1 MKRLALLLLVLA
13 HAAAAQAPRDFAYG
27 IALSTEGDSA
37 FYQVELPAAVYAGTV
52 RDDLGDVRVFNADGA
67 LVPFAYV
74 PRSAAVREKI
84 VPFDLPLFPL
94 RVEQPETDLSGLAL
108 TLNRSAG
115 GATTLRLTTRD
126 GAPVAG
132 DRLIG
137 YVLDTSA
144 LSEPLVALVANW
156 TMLPRGV
163 GMRFRVEAS
172 DDLANWRMVVS
183 DAPLIDLEYEGRH
196 LRRDRIEMPATKAK
210 YLRLSWATSQ
220 PPLNLAAVSGEYAA
234 RNVDPPVQWTEVGG
248 MAVPEHEGDY
258 DFDLKGTFPIDRI
271 AIALPERNTVV
282 PAQLSARASPQDPWR
297 VIASNVLYRLRQGD
311 TEVNSPPIT
320 VNGVALR
327 YWRLHVD
334 PNAGGLG
341 AGLPR
346 LRAGWLPQQ
355 IVFAARGG
363 SPFVLAYGSSTA
375 LSNALPIQ
383 TMVPGYNTP
392 AAPAIGVATPQSTS
406 VEALGGAERLT
417 RPIDAKRWLLW
428 STLVL
433 GVLVLG
439 WMAWRLSHQMSA
451 PAAGEVHAPKGD
463 DT

>member
-27 IALSTEGDSA
+27 VALSTEGDSA
-37 FYQVELPAAVYAGTV
+37 FYQVELPAAVYAGAV
-52 RDDLGDVRVFNADGA
+52 RGDLGDVRVFNADGA

-74 PRSAAVREKI
+74 PRSPTAREKI
-84 VPFDLPLFPL
+84 VPIDLPLFPL

-108 TLNRSAG
+108 TLNRRAG
-115 GATTLRLTTRD
+115 GATTLSLTTRD
-126 GAPVAG
+126 GVPVAG

-220 PPLNLAAVSGEYAA
+220 PPLNLAAVFGEYAA
-234 RNVDPPVQWTEVGG
+234 RNVDPSVQWTEVGG
-248 MAVPEHEGDY
+248 MAVPEQEGDY
-258 DFDLKGTFPIDRI
+258 DFDLKGTYPIDRI
-271 AIALPERNTVV
+271 VIALPEQNTVV
-282 PAQLSARASPQDPWR
+282 PAQLSARTSPQDPWR

-311 TEVNSPPIT
+311 SEVNSPPIT

-334 PNAGGLG
+334 SNAGGLG

-346 LRAGWLPQQ
+346 LRAGWLPQR

-392 AAPAIGVATPQSTS
+392 AAPTIGVATPQSTS

-451 PAAGEVHAPKGD
+451 PAADDAPEPKRD
-463 DT
+463 DA